1 MKTHRP
7 WQPHLGASPLF
18 NPFTPSSYTTLDH
31 YDMVEEEEELDEST
45 APEDLL
51 ADQASDP
58 PPLMKRD

>member
-7 WQPHLGASPLF
+7 WQPHVSAPPLF
-18 NPFTPSSYTTLDH
+18 NPFTYSSYTTLDH
-31 YDMVEEEEELDEST
+31 YDMVEEEEVDEST
-45 APEDLL
+45 APEDQL

>member
-7 WQPHLGASPLF
+7 WQPQMSAPPLF
-18 NPFTPSSYTTLDH
+18 NSFPSGHTILDH
-31 YDMVEEEEELDEST
+31 YAMVEEETDEITDEEQ
-45 APEDLL
+45 L